1 MLKLLTAL
9 ALASV
14 FGLAQAQAINVKV
27 KPPKGLP
34 GPDVKVK
41 VGDDVK
47 VKGDHGK
54 HKGEFK
60 GKKKGH

>member
-1 MLKLLTAL
+1 MLKPLLAIAL
-9 ALASV
+9 AATV
-14 FGLAQAQAINVKV
+14 GIAQAESINIKV